1 MKVMNLR
8 EHLNCRNYIF
18 ADDRSDDSAKII
30 YEKIFEE
37 GSSVQ
42 DRIFE
47 SKIVIVMKGRGRF
60 SATGITYVDLSEKD
74 IFLLPIG
81 GIFQLRVLE
90 RMHLVFFTIDS
101 NIRFCD
107 RYNLEKLFTD
117 TSGYKDKAFMPL
129 RVNERMDTF
138 IMSTLNYIHDGV
150 CCGFFMKMKI
160 NELFQILR
168 IYYTKESLGRFLA
181 PLTSK
186 DGEFASFIYR
196 NWESAKN
203 LNDLAM
209 KCGLSTSG
217 FSKKFKAIFGV
228 PAYQWIMNRKS
239 ERIYMELSE
248 GCKSFK
254 DLSVELNFYSV
265 HHLGCYCKKKFGLS
279 PGQIRKLHNKESG
292 EEE

>member
-1 MKVMNLR
+1 MKIMNLK
-8 EHLNCRNYIF
+8 EHLNCRNYVF
-18 ADDRSDDSAKII
+18 ADGDDSAKII

-42 DRIFE
+42 DKIFE
-47 SKIVIVMKGRGRF
+47 SKIVVVMKGRGRF

-81 GIFQLRVLE
+81 GIFQLTVIE
-90 RMHLVFFTIDS
+90 RMHLVFFTVDS
-101 NIRFCD
+101 SIRFCD

-129 RVNERMDTF
+129 RVNERMDSF
-138 IMSTLNYIHDGV
+138 IMSTLSYIHDGV

-168 IYYTKESLGRFLA
+168 IYYSKESLGRFLA

-186 DGEFASFIYR
+186 DGEFANFIYR

-209 KCGLSTSG
+209 KYGLSTSG
-217 FSKKFKAIFGV
+217 FSKKFKTVFGV
-228 PAYQWIMNRKS
+228 PAYQWIMDRKS